1 MVHRWYKSNLI
12 WELVARKEWWKTF
25 RLAIDSKIIIWILQ
39 TLNKKTLVSYRTKE
53 LRKYWIHLNSMRR
66 QGSENRKSDKTQGS
80 NRSQESPPE
89 TEGIP
94 IWRVQWKLSLFKE
107 CLHWLIIANKQIIWL
122 LIILHYRAII
132 NSKLAIH
139 KT

>member
-1 MVHRWYKSNLI
+1 MKIWRLKKSKNGRWKEQNRKVNFIQTFHHYLWAALSRHRWLHRYQMVTRWYKSNLI

-66 QGSENRKSDKTQGS
+66 QDSENRESDKTQGS
-80 NRSQESPPE
+80 NRFQESPPE
-89 TEGIP
+89 TEG
-94 IWRVQWKLSLFKE
+94 KL
-107 CLHWLIIANKQIIWL
+107 I
-122 LIILHYRAII
+122 
-132 NSKLAIH
+132 
-139 KT
+139 